1 MSEHT
6 SRTIWTAAA
15 GLVAGIVIWT
25 AGAGAASEAPATPP
39 AASPRFDASAPSSQQ
54 ELVRQLLKALRA
66 KDEGALRRL
75 RVSESEYREIILPGH
90 VEPGKPL
97 RRLTKEW
104 ADYAWESLDVK
115 SHYYERFL
123 LESFGGKTLELEK
136 INYGKEEKELTYAT
150 YTAYPQARVALVDDT
165 GKKVELETGSI
176 AQVGGKYK
184 FISFVRD

>member
-1 MSEHT
+1 L
-6 SRTIWTAAA
+6 AA
-15 GLVAGIVIWT
+15 GITIWT
-25 AGAGAASEAPATPP
+25 AGAVAANEPPATPP
-39 AASPRFDASAPSSQQ
+39 AATSRFDSSASSSQE

-66 KDEGALRRL
+66 KDESALRRL

-97 RRLTKEW
+97 KRLTKEW

-123 LESFGGKTLELEK
+123 LASFGGRTLELEK
-136 INYGKEEKELTYAT
+136 INYGEGEKELTYAT
-150 YTAYPQARVALVDDT
+150 YIAYPQARVALVDDA

-176 AQVGGKYK
+176 AEVGGKYK